1 MRHADGVHR
10 IHVGDDLRVRDLVV
24 EEESAE
30 VGLRAE
36 SFPVWHCKGRVP
48 YNDSIEKGRA
58 TQGEEGFMG
67 RSRSGRD

>member
-36 SFPVWHCKGRVP
+36 SFPVWQLQRQGSVQRWHQKGAS
-48 YNDSIEKGRA
+48 NTGGGRIY
-58 TQGEEGFMG
+58 G
-67 RSRSGRD
+67 